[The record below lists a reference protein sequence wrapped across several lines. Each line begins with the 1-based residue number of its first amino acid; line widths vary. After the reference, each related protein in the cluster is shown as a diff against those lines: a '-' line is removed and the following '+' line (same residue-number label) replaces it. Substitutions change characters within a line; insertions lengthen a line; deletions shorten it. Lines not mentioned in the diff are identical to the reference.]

1 MPGGLHHSYGT
12 HHLHFITCS
21 CCQRLLFCTPRA
33 EATAFASGLGEDFI
47 SSSCRVI
54 ETLAQTFVVPALRK
68 VREERATRVVGNATP
83 IKGRATRPE
92 VMRTRFPSCTFV
104 SFVVQEIH

>member
-1 MPGGLHHSYGT
+1 MSVSCPAACT
-12 HHLHFITCS
+12 TVTAPITFITCS

-54 ETLAQTFVVPALRK
+54 ETLVQTFVVPALRK
-68 VREERATRVVGNATP
+68 VREERGTRVVGDANA
-83 IKGRATRPE
+83 IKGRGARQK
-92 VMRTRFPSCTFV
+92 S
-104 SFVVQEIH
+104 